1 LVPID
6 VVIGKPGQ
14 ELRAKI
20 RDLLDVWELAVAGYS
35 APEKKGTRL
44 LNLGSLPMGSLWD

>member
-1 LVPID
+1 MMLKVYETFCASEGKLVPID

-20 RDLLDVWELAVAGYS
+20 RDLLDVMGAGGGWIFS
-35 APEKKGTRL
+35 T
-44 LNLGSLPMGSLWD
+44 